1 MPWLTSPARGSTDQY
16 DLLRAPSPPCGTGP
30 HTGREGRPRGYIG
43 GGKWVLGGGLLAARE
58 TAAAEVAANLPVL
71 AGEDPWTVE
80 EIAQVRAELVADRDR
95 LRASIAQNEAEL
107 AELMN
112 EGSDGAGRDPADV
125 GSSNFERD
133 QEVSLHNNQLAMLD
147 QIEQALRMLDDG
159 TYGVCENCGEPI
171 GKLRLEVFPRA
182 TMCVSCKQRQERR

>member
-1 MPWLTSPARGSTDQY
+1 MPAR
-16 DLLRAPSPPCGTGP
+16 
-30 HTGREGRPRGYIG
+30 
-43 GGKWVLGGGLLAARE
+43 K